1 MDKPKL
7 CEICGMVATSTV
19 ADSVGATHSYCE
31 HHQPQKTTTSALPL
45 NSEIE
50 TRPRD
55 YLLFAGIIIAIIL
68 GSFAY
73 QNFFGSQGL
82 KEYMRAFMGVF
93 FLVFGLF
100 KLLDLKG
107 FVMSYIGYDLI
118 AQRWFTYGYIYPFIE
133 LGLAG
138 AFLLN
143 FQTELAYLF
152 DVLIMGI
159 GSVGVVQQL
168 LKGSKIRCACLGSF
182 VKLPLTTI
190 SLVENV
196 TMLGMGLLSLFI

>member
-1 MDKPKL
+1 MTSQEI
-7 CEICGMVATSTV
+7 CEICGMKAVVTLR
-19 ADSVGATHSYCE
+19 DDRGAAHSYCE
-31 HHQPQKTTTSALPL
+31 HHVPAASETNLPLASEIKTTAK
-45 NSEIE
+45 
-50 TRPRD
+50 D
-55 YLLFAGIIIAIIL
+55 YILFAGIIIGIIL
-68 GSFAY
+68 GSLAY
-73 QNFFGSQGL
+73 QNFFGSAGL

-93 FLVFGLF
+93 FLVFGAF

-107 FVMSYIGYDLI
+107 FMMSYVGYDLI
-118 AQRWFTYGYIYPFIE
+118 AKRWFTYGYIYPFIE
-133 LGLAG
+133 LGLAA

-152 DVLIMGI
+152 DVVIMGI
-159 GSVGVVQQL
+159 GSIGVTQQL

-190 SLVENV
+190 SLVEDV